1 MSKQNVS
8 NWHLCN
14 DVCIVSEYGRSLE
27 MDLKGDT
34 SGDLETL
41 LVELSKVR
49 KSRKSHNI
57 WFVGDILL

>member
-1 MSKQNVS
+1 
-8 NWHLCN
+8 
-14 DVCIVSEYGRSLE
+14 